1 MIWLGEQRGY
11 LSDWV
16 TQRWVQ
22 LTGRRVDLD
31 GAERWLAGAV
41 GPSREVGRE
50 YFARLAEREGLTL
63 RRAPA
68 GTGLL
73 PALETLAGPDFDP
86 KRVHPDVAAFY
97 TQTADYELDAWA
109 EWCGLFRPFGRL
121 LALLFSRRLQ
131 QLNVPLSALDTSRGI
146 TSDVIQLVEPGSGE
160 IRYTAWLRTLVG
172 SGNVLYA
179 GSYSVIR
186 IPGHPGPC
194 VKVVFPLPN
203 GNAQVLMRPTV
214 HEDGSLTVTSSGARF
229 GAPGF
234 YFTVH
239 HRARERAPVWAR
251 YLRALRESIH
261 VYAATDGVRADHVL
275 TLFGATFLRLH
286 YRLVRRVGQ
295 ARPTGYEQRTTAKI

>member
-1 MIWLGEQRGY
+1 VAR
-11 LSDWV
+11 
-16 TQRWVQ
+16 
-22 LTGRRVDLD
+22 D

-41 GPSREVGRE
+41 GPAREVGRE
-50 YFARLAEREGLTL
+50 YFARLAEREQLTL
-63 RRAPA
+63 RRATA

-73 PALETLAGPDFDP
+73 PNLAALAGPDFDP
-86 KRVHPDVAAFY
+86 KRVHPVVAAFY
-97 TQTADYELDAWA
+97 TQTADYDLDAWA

-146 TSDVIQLVEPGSGE
+146 TSEVLQLVEPTSGE

-179 GSYSVIR
+179 GSYSVVR

-194 VKVVFPLPN
+194 IKVVFPLPN

-214 HEDGSLTVTSSGARF
+214 HEDGSLTVTSAGGGF

-239 HRARERAPVWAR
+239 HRVGEHAPVWAR
-251 YLRALRESIH
+251 YLEAMRESIH
-261 VYAATDGVRADHVL
+261 VYPASDGVRADHVL

-286 YRLVRRVGQ
+286 YRLVRHVSDTGQ
-295 ARPTGYEQRTTAKI
+295 TDHLQRLTTKT